1 MKHLFAAL
9 CLCMGLAFS
18 VTAQNIVELASGQ
31 EDLSTFVSAVQAAGM
46 EETLQGD
53 GPFTVF
59 APSND
64 AFAALPDG
72 TLESLML
79 PENKEELVKILSY
92 HVVAGQMLAA
102 DLIDGKSATVQGEE
116 VDVVVSASGVTI
128 NDATVTSSD
137 VQATNGV
144 VHIIDKLITPPSK
157 LKN

>member
-1 MKHLFAAL
+1 MKRLFAAI
-9 CLCMGLAFS
+9 CLCVGLAFS

-31 EDLSTFVSAVQAAGM
+31 EDLSTLVSALEASGLT
-46 EETLQGD
+46 ETLQGD

-79 PENKEELVKILSY
+79 PENKDELVKILSY
-92 HVVAGQMLAA
+92 HVISGQMLAG
-102 DLIDGKSATVQGEE
+102 DMTDGKSATVQGEE
-116 VDVVVSASGVTI
+116 VDVVVADAGISI
-128 NDATVTSSD
+128 NEATVTTAD
-137 VQATNGV
+137 VQASNGV
-144 VHIIDKLITPPSK
+144 VHIIDRVIMPPSK